1 MLRRSHTSSSG
12 VVSPQA
18 SPQGKRLGV
27 AGVANI
33 FIKMRR
39 LEKRANKPNHVVSS
53 SGEPVSHPGVKEG
66 ACERK
71 VPMEVVD
78 NFVCVGG
85 VNLPTLLRA
94 TRTTLHDQASLMG
107 ATALVDEQWTST
119 ICTPKNRSTGTYKVQ
134 IHYTASA
141 TRSTVHDPLHPV
153 AVDKAK
159 GVPGLMTILR
169 RNDN

>member
-1 MLRRSHTSSSG
+1 MLRRSHTASSG
-12 VVSPQA
+12 VVSPPA
-18 SPQGKRLGV
+18 TPYHKRLGV

-39 LEKRANKPNHVVSS
+39 LEKRANKPNHIVSS
-53 SGEPVSHPGVKEG
+53 SGEPLSHPDLKEG

-78 NFVCVGG
+78 NFFCVGG
-85 VNLPTLLRA
+85 VNVATLLRA
-94 TRTTLHDQASLMG
+94 TRNTLLEQADLMG
-107 ATALVDEQWTST
+107 ANALVDEQWTT
-119 ICTPKNRSTGTYKVQ
+119 TVCTPKNRSSGTYKVQ

-141 TRSTVHDPLHPV
+141 TRSTERDPHRPV
-153 AVDKAK
+153 AVDQAK

-169 RNDN
+169 RNDD